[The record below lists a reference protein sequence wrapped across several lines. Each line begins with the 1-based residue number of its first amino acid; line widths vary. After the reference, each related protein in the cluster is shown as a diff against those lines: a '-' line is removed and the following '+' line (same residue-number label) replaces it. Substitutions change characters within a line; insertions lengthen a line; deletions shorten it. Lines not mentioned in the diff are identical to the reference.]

1 MNAKAHIITGI
12 GRATATLLT
21 RTAATA
27 AMTEATGLRR
37 YLRVTPQEPQTLLWL
52 VPQVGIDYQVES
64 NAKWRVI

>member
-1 MNAKAHIITGI
+1 MNAQAHIITGI
-12 GRATATLLT
+12 GRATAALLT

-52 VPQVGIDYQVES
+52 VPQTGIDYQVES
-64 NAKWRVI
+64 NTRWSVL